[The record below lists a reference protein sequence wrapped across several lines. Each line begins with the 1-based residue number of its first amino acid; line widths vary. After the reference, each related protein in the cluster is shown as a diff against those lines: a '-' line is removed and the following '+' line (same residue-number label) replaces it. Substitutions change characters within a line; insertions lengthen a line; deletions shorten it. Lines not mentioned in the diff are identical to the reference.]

1 MIESF
6 GDVVYDRCKDNI
18 TVNAGTIAGEWETMS
33 ELFLNVYLMCQGSP
47 SATPDQAAVNVA
59 LSFSPYKELTRF
71 TNSEEGW
78 AAQCGTTVD
87 QRMVRQYGENLLEP
101 APIMDGDIVKTST
114 GIPFAIV
121 HQYDRIPEWNE
132 IITKKYE

>member
-1 MIESF
+1 M
-6 GDVVYDRCKDNI
+6 C
-18 TVNAGTIAGEWETMS
+18 

-47 SATPDQAAVNVA
+47 SATPDQAAVNVT
-59 LSFSPYKELTRF
+59 LSFTPYRELTRF
-71 TNSEEGW
+71 TKSEEGW

-121 HQYDRIPEWNE
+121 HQYDRIPEWNK
-132 IITKKYE
+132 IITKKYQ